1 MKNNLFSLTTHFHS
15 GKKSGFMLVVL
26 ISILIPVVSCC
37 STKYRLPKKD
47 LQIVTHDERTFTVRT
62 EIAAHEKERNYGFM
76 NRKKIPDGTGMLFV
90 FEQDQILRFWMKDTP
105 TALSIAYIDSTGTIR
120 DIFSMT
126 PFSLADVTSTSSV
139 RYALEVPRG
148 WYTRKNISVGDKI
161 NLDRSEERRVGKE
174 CR

>member
-1 MKNNLFSLTTHFHS
+1 MMKKNLFFLMTQSRT
-15 GKKSGFMLVVL
+15 GKKSGFMLFAL

-37 STKYRLPKKD
+37 STKYQLPKKE
-47 LQIVTHDERTFTVRT
+47 LQIVTHDERTFTVKT

-126 PFSLADVTSTSSV
+126 PYSLADITSTSSV

-148 WYTRKNISVGDKI
+148 WFTRMNISVGDKVL
-161 NLDRSEERRVGKE
+161 LDDIQ
-174 CR
+174 